1 MEAHKSLRRWSGG
14 NETWRKGTFL
24 HFPSYRLNNHLQPQ
38 TIRPC
43 LGQMPYLSLIGGQIN
58 DIDRIYSFCSF
69 CLLKNNLDMN
79 SSNCLPNRLSA
90 KKCTYLQHVL
100 SLFPD
105 SYDSFL
111 GCNQKKSLSA
121 LTLDFHSYSYPPLLL
136 YHIRLHHLDQTQVH
150 RLLEE
155 FFCLAI
161 MIGTPS
167 TVHKQ
172 NYEMRLRPGE
182 ISTVDTRQDNTYRLI
197 RRVIWIIDFDTDTVF
212 VQLNQKV
219 YK

>member
-1 MEAHKSLRRWSGG
+1 M
-14 NETWRKGTFL
+14 
-24 HFPSYRLNNHLQPQ
+24 
-38 TIRPC
+38 I
-43 LGQMPYLSLIGGQIN
+43 LIGFIAFARLAFWRTTWIWIRQTVFPIG
-58 DIDRIYSFCSF
+58 
-69 CLLKNNLDMN
+69 CL
-79 SSNCLPNRLSA
+79 
-90 KKCTYLQHVL
+90 HVL

-121 LTLDFHSYSYPPLLL
+121 LTRDFHSYSYPPLLL

-150 RLLEE
+150 RLFEE

-212 VQLNQKV
+212 V
-219 YK
+219 